1 MTAYRLLTIVCT
13 SILFLGLAGLASA
26 DSPPEATPTPADRG
40 GIGPGQVQP
49 AQISLDPAT
58 ATAIHRE
65 WIEIDKVQ
73 LENPVQ
79 QNLSGQNFG
88 TTALQITKFEDFEA
102 AFPNEWQFFDGN
114 GPTGGEQL
122 WTDVPCVAHTG
133 FWSGWPAGE
142 DGLNGVNP
150 CAPDFADY
158 PNDVNAWLIYGPF
171 NISGAQSASFN
182 FYFNMI
188 TENPAPCAPDYCDF
202 LFWGASTDGVNFSG
216 VAAAGDYTQNCDI
229 FTQDGDFCFASLD
242 LTPLASAP
250 QVWVAFLFKSDADTT
265 ARGPFIDDIS
275 VTFQPGDSFNQVFLP
290 FLLKSPPPV
299 TPKTNL
305 YVFNNTGSVISSYR
319 VFGSKLNGQPIPD
332 VTCTNVPAGET
343 RLCGTV
349 DTGTYTLKFQSGKC
363 TLQGVRALSPGNH
376 TREARCPS
384 NGD

>member
-1 MTAYRLLTIVCT
+1 
-13 SILFLGLAGLASA
+13 LAL
-26 DSPPEATPTPADRG
+26 PP
-40 GIGPGQVQP
+40 
-49 AQISLDPAT
+49 
-58 ATAIHRE
+58 
-65 WIEIDKVQ
+65 
-73 LENPVQ
+73 
-79 QNLSGQNFG
+79 
-88 TTALQITKFEDFEA
+88 TALQTIKFEDFEA

-150 CAPDFADY
+150 CAPDFANY
-158 PNDVNAWLIYGPF
+158 PDNVNSWLIYGPF
-171 NISGAQSASFN
+171 NISSAQSASLN
-182 FYFNMI
+182 FYFTMI
-188 TENPAPCAPDYCDF
+188 TELCDPISLCDY

-216 VAAAGDYTQNCDI
+216 VAAAGDYTQNCGI
-229 FTQDGDFCFASLD
+229 FTQDGNFCLATLD
-242 LTPLASAP
+242 LTHLTNEP
-250 QVWVAFLFKSDADTT
+250 QVWIGFLFNSDQNTT
-265 ARGPFIDDIS
+265 FAGPFIDDS
-275 VTFQPGDSFNQVFLP
+275 ELFLP
-290 FLLKSPPPV
+290 LLLKSPPPV

-332 VTCTNVPAGET
+332 VACTNIPAGAT
-343 RLCGTV
+343 QFCGTV

-384 NGD
+384 NGG